1 MDKQNEIIGQFVRL
15 IETTANK
22 KMKKLN
28 FGNGV
33 ILYRGEI
40 HLIKAL
46 GDNPGMFISEI
57 ARYFGVSRAVISK
70 NIVKLEAQ
78 GYVQKTTDEQK
89 LNRIK
94 VYLTPLGEK
103 AYLQHKLFHAKEDKS
118 MFDFLKSLGP
128 DDLANIFIFLQQA
141 QKMINNHF

>member
-1 MDKQNEIIGQFVRL
+1 MDKQNEITGQFVRL
-15 IETTANK
+15 IETIANK
-22 KMKKLN
+22 KMKKLD

-70 NIVKLEAQ
+70 NIAKLESQ
-78 GYVQKTTDEQK
+78 GHVIKKTDEQK
-89 LNRIK
+89 LNRVK

-118 MFDFLKSLGP
+118 MFDFLNSLNQ
-128 DDLANIFIFLQQA
+128 DELANISIFLKQA